1 MKKAFVLIVLF
12 VMPIIIY
19 LFFALASHNALF
31 LDIIKENVPELP
43 QWKNQNDEVVQLE
56 DKITILGFLGHQ
68 PQKSKGNLLN
78 LNQKIFNK
86 FKDFKDF
93 QLLMIC
99 PENTNDE
106 IIKIQKELT
115 RYGAIDRW
123 TFAFAD
129 TTSIKTYHN
138 SLNLKEKL
146 DLKNSLPLVYII
158 DKEKKLRGRNGKNK
172 KGEKEYKESY
182 DTSSASEMHNELTD
196 DFKII
201 LREYRL
207 ALKKNDPNQRK
218 KG

>member
-1 MKKAFVLIVLF
+1 MKKVFVLVVLF
-12 VMPIIIY
+12 VMPIVIY

-31 LDIIKENVPELP
+31 LDVIKKNVPELP
-43 QWKNQNDEVVQLE
+43 LWKNQNNEVVQLE
-56 DKITILGFLGHQ
+56 NKITILGFIGSN
-68 PQKSKGNLLN
+68 PQMSKGNLLN

-99 PENTNDE
+99 PFGAENE
-106 IIKIQKELT
+106 IINIQKELK
-115 RYGAIDRW
+115 RYGSIDRW
-123 TFAFAD
+123 IFAFAEPQNIQNYID
-129 TTSIKTYHN
+129 Q
-138 SLNLKEKL
+138 LELKEPINFTE
-146 DLKNSLPLVYII
+146 DSQFVYII
-158 DKEKKLRGRNGKNK
+158 DKDRNLRGRNSKNK
-172 KGEKEYKESY
+172 KGEQEYKERY